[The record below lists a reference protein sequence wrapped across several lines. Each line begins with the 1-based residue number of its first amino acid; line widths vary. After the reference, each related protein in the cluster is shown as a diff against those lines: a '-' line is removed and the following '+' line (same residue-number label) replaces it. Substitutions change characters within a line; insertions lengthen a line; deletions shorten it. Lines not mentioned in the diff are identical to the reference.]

1 MKIITDGLGLH
12 EQALR
17 ARTERLELLSAN
29 IANADTPRF
38 KARDLDFKAVM
49 NQVQA
54 QSLHATDRRHFATE
68 ENASAGSTG
77 IKYRTPFNASQ
88 DGNTVEMSVEQAQYG
103 KAAVE
108 YRASLMFLENRVST
122 IKRALRGE

>member
-1 MKIITDGLGLH
+1 MKIISDGLGLH

-49 NQVQA
+49 NQASA
-54 QSLHATDRRHFATE
+54 QTLRATDARHFVMD
-68 ENASAGSTG
+68 ASSTAAANG
-77 IKYRTPFNASQ
+77 VKYRVPFNASQ

-108 YRASLMFLENRVST
+108 YRASLMFLENRVTS